1 MCLAFI
7 MSASAATDP
16 VGRIHCDVMTELG
29 SYFNGGTPTNGG
41 DTFKSKATAIVSGRT
56 AGQTMNIYAM
66 ASVTSPDSSTIYATN
81 QSTEHY
87 KTRTSATTGE
97 VRRGWL
103 QSEITVKAVG
113 LARAR
118 YTNNNTSEDWGGGQ
132 QTKIGGDYLGYAN
145 STSQESNDNSI
156 TIGIGKAQN
165 MISVIKQEFGL
176 DLSSYHYVSFAE
188 LWVDDPLPNEILP
201 MRRIL
206 GDIFVE
212 CEVGDGLPLG
222 FLYQGNEAYTTRKQS
237 DSTLKLTKYKILTP
251 EETQGVIDED
261 FCYQIVDTEVK
272 PTTQA
277 VVNALYGIE

>member
-1 MCLAFI
+1 MKKRSLRFLMLVAVCLAFLI
-7 MSASAATDP
+7 SAA
-16 VGRIHCDVMTELG
+16 
-29 SYFNGGTPTNGG
+29 
-41 DTFKSKATAIVSGRT
+41 A
-56 AGQTMNIYAM
+56 
-66 ASVTSPDSSTIYATN
+66 ATN
-81 QSTEHY
+81 
-87 KTRTSATTGE
+87 A
-97 VRRGWL
+97 
-103 QSEITVKAVG
+103 AVG
-113 LARAR
+113 LAHAR
-118 YTNNNTSEDWGGGQ
+118 DTNSPPHHWDGSQDATVVWGDWEH
-132 QTKIGGDYLGYAN
+132 DN
-145 STSQESNDNSI
+145 STSQESDDNSI

-165 MISVIKQEFGL
+165 MISVIKQEFGH

-188 LWVDDPLPNEILP
+188 LCVDDPLPSDILP

-272 PTTQA
+272 PTTQT
-277 VVNALYGIE
+277 VVNALYGIT